1 MKHLVRKY
9 VSKVQLTQEVIG
21 YINSVEKK
29 EGNLQNA
36 AIDNMVPNFV
46 TTEGELIQS
55 FVYKIKNTKYL
66 IPEPNPIVM
75 YFDTGRAYLNVI
87 NRNKII
93 LMDQLNL
100 KDEDQNVFKLGDK
113 FYYYFATCVRFVV
126 FQFLAL
132 EAMLN
137 KLIPYDFEYKKDD
150 GNKRSFLYKG
160 MQIQRNIEFK
170 EKLQKV
176 IPLITSKDF
185 ANSFPKKYHI
195 IENLKNFRDE
205 IVHTKSQKNSPT
217 SNYYSEM
224 YLKAMD
230 FKYEETLY
238 VVRDFI
244 NYYDERLLEECDCGL
259 EED

>member
-9 VSKVQLTQEVIG
+9 VSKVQLTQEVLS
-21 YINSVEKK
+21 YINSAEKK
-29 EGNLQNA
+29 GNSLHGSV
-36 AIDNMVPNFV
+36 IDSMVPNFI
-46 TTEGELIQS
+46 TNEGELIQS
-55 FVYKIKNTKYL
+55 FVYTLKNTKYF
-66 IPEPNPIVM
+66 IPEPNPIVL
-75 YFDTGRAYLNVI
+75 YFDTGRAYLNVLK
-87 NRNKII
+87 RNKLI
-93 LMDQLNL
+93 LMNQLNL
-100 KDEDQNVFKLGDK
+100 NDKEQNVFQLGDK
-113 FYYYFATCVRFVV
+113 FYYYFASCVRFVV

-137 KLIPYDFEYKKDD
+137 KLIPFDFEYRKED
-150 GNKRSFLYKG
+150 GNKRSFLYIG
-160 MQIQRNIEFK
+160 LQIQRNIEFK

-176 IPLITSKDF
+176 IPLITKKSF
-185 ANSFPKKYHI
+185 PNSFPKKYHL
-195 IENLKNFRDE
+195 IESLKDFRDE
-205 IVHTKSQKNSPT
+205 IVHTKSQKNAPA

-244 NYYDERLLEECDCGL
+244 NFYDESLLEECDCGL